1 MKEKAKSV
9 SQGVEV
15 KEAVFEQ
22 EVEFVVNKFDAF
34 AQTDE
39 WIVEQTNDYLQKVL
53 TKIQLLI
60 RLLDNK
66 QSLNTN

>member
-9 SQGVEV
+9 SQGIEV

-22 EVEFVVNKFDAF
+22 EVEFVVNKCDAF

-39 WIVEQTNDYLQKVL
+39 WIVEQTDDYPQKVL
-53 TKIQLLI
+53 TKIQLLV

-66 QSLNTN
+66 QSPNTN